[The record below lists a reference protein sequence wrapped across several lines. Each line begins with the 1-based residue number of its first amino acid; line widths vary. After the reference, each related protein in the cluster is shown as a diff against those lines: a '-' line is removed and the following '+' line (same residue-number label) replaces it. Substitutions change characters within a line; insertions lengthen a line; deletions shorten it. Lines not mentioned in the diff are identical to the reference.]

1 MSRWPVLRM
10 LILSVCPLF
19 PVALF
24 APAVAAE
31 PPLLPRVVVDADGTG
46 FIQSGTEVEFQASG
60 FNYDHDLQGRLLE
73 DYWHDEWSLVERDFH
88 SMKQLG
94 AAVVR
99 VHLQF
104 GRFME
109 TPEQPRQA
117 ELEKLAQLLDL
128 AEHEGLYL
136 NLTGLGCYH
145 KSDVPAWYDSLDENA
160 RWKAQQMFWRSVAGV
175 GRHSTAVFF

>member
-99 VHLQF
+99 LGTGHERAEQQA
-104 GRFME
+104 GRI
-109 TPEQPRQA
+109 
-117 ELEKLAQLLDL
+117 
-128 AEHEGLYL
+128 
-136 NLTGLGCYH
+136 
-145 KSDVPAWYDSLDENA
+145 
-160 RWKAQQMFWRSVAGV
+160 
-175 GRHSTAVFF
+175 HSASRGDHSGD